1 VVVAAGSRSIEHLG
15 TAHDDAELAALK
27 AAAAE
32 RLTAG
37 QAVLDLGVASIE
49 AHLSIV
55 VAALA
60 VSHRVDHQT
69 LWNIKKFVRTA
80 RRYRTV
86 KIKAGKQMLT
96 ADPHPS
102 VRTSLSQVRTVGAQ
116 RNPSPENRT
125 KGWFSSATNVVA
137 FHTRNLKCRRLA
149 NLLRDNRFQKRAN
162 SRNALFSTRDLTIGL
177 HRRCIG

>member
-1 VVVAAGSRSIEHLG
+1 LRTRIRPGGCAGVLHPQRQDQLERHGGADRVGVAAGSRSIEHLG
-15 TAHDDAELAALK
+15 AAHDDAELAALK

-69 LWNIKKFVRTA
+69 SWSIKKFVRTA

-86 KIKAGKQMLT
+86 KIKAGNQMLT
-96 ADPHPS
+96 ADPH
-102 VRTSLSQVRTVGAQ
+102 RG
-116 RNPSPENRT
+116 
-125 KGWFSSATNVVA
+125 
-137 FHTRNLKCRRLA
+137 C
-149 NLLRDNRFQKRAN
+149 
-162 SRNALFSTRDLTIGL
+162 ALV
-177 HRRCIG
+177 